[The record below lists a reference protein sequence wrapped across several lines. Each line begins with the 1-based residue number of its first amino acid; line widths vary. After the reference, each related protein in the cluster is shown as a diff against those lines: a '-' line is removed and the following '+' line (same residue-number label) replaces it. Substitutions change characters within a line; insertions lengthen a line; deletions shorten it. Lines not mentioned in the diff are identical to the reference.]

1 MSHKYFKETLDAIQ
15 GEIQQRQMEKDLMY
29 QNMIAEGKLRQEEW
43 KLKMGLNES
52 SETTDILKDVEQE
65 EKKPRI
71 R

>member
-1 MSHKYFKETLDAIQ
+1 MNYDKENFEIIQ

-43 KLKMGLNES
+43 KLKMGLNDFS
-52 SETTDILKDVEQE
+52 QTADISKDTEQE
-65 EKKPRI
+65 EKGPRI

>member
-1 MSHKYFKETLDAIQ
+1 MSHKCFKESLDAIQ

>member
-1 MSHKYFKETLDAIQ
+1 MNYDKENLEIIQ

-43 KLKMGLNES
+43 KLKMGLNDFS
-52 SETTDILKDVEQE
+52 QTADISKDTEQE
-65 EKKPRI
+65 EKGPRI

>member
-1 MSHKYFKETLDAIQ
+1 MNYDKENIDIIQ

-43 KLKMGLNES
+43 KLKMGLNDS
-52 SETTDILKDVEQE
+52 SETADMSKDTEQE
-65 EKKPRI
+65 EKRSRI